1 MIGEQRSE
9 DGDVPS
15 GGDRRPAV
23 FRDPTGRSNEIYR
36 NMFLPI
42 LLDRVSLMTRRA
54 LADCMRE
61 RGLTAVHASYL
72 IALTLNDGLTLVEL
86 SRFLD
91 MDSANTNRVVKT
103 LREQGLVYDDRAT
116 PKSKKFSVYLTDEGR
131 ALVDQMSVRMRAYM
145 LDMFEGVP
153 KFSIDN
159 MGFTLIKMIFNSDP
173 GFREF
178 VDSEWIEPY
187 FSYMTDGVR
196 PEGEEG
202 EETAPENPRD
212 R

>member
-1 MIGEQRSE
+1 MSKYSACLIYILFIRDLGASMIGEQRSE
-9 DGDVPS
+9 GGDVPS
-15 GGDRRPAV
+15 DGDRRPAV
-23 FRDPTGRSNEIYR
+23 FRDPAVRSNEIYR

-42 LLDRVSLMTRRA
+42 LLDRVSLTTHRV

-91 MDSANTNRVVKT
+91 ADSANTNRVVKT

-116 PKSKKFSVYLTDEGR
+116 PKSKKFSVFLTDEGC

-159 MGFTLIKMIFNSDP
+159 MGLP
-173 GFREF
+173 
-178 VDSEWIEPY
+178 
-187 FSYMTDGVR
+187 
-196 PEGEEG
+196 
-202 EETAPENPRD
+202 
-212 R
+212 